1 MVIVAYAVYVRVSS
15 DKDEQVSSV
24 ENQIDICRYWLENNG
39 FEWDEHAVY
48 FDDGISGTA
57 WLERHAMQRI
67 LNKARK
73 KELDTVIFKSIHRLA
88 RDLKDALEIKEIL
101 LGHGV
106 RLITIEEGYDSHYEG
121 KNDMK
126 FEMYA
131 MFASQLPKTLSV
143 SVTAALAAKVRRGGY
158 TGGFVPYGYEIVDDK
173 YAIHDEEAA
182 LVREIFELYS
192 QGFGYIK
199 IANTINDKGAR
210 TRKGAPWTFST
221 LCKMIKNPAYKGTYT
236 MQKYGTVKVNG
247 RKKKVI
253 NPKEKWVIF
262 ENHHPAIINYE
273 LWDMVNDK
281 DPNKF
286 KKKRRVSTSNELR
299 GITVCAHCGT
309 AMSKR
314 NSINVSKNGKATE
327 YSYMI
332 CNWSRT
338 TARRECVKHV
348 PIHYKDLRALVL
360 DKLKEKESV
369 LEKEFYSDENRLHVK
384 LKKLNKDIKDL
395 KVKKER
401 LLDLYLEGER
411 IDKDT
416 FTVRNKK
423 LEKEIELKEL
433 EIQKANNIETQMKEK
448 QEVRD
453 AFALLEESKD
463 LNSVFKKLIKRIEVA
478 QDGAI
483 DIHYRFAE

>member
-1 MVIVAYAVYVRVSS
+1 MAYAVYVRVSS

-262 ENHHPAIINYE
+262 ENHHPAIINHE

>member
-1 MVIVAYAVYVRVSS
+1 MAYAVYVRVSS

-24 ENQIDICRYWLENNG
+24 ENQIDICRYWLESNG
-39 FEWDEHAVY
+39 FEWNDDAVY
-48 FDDGISGTA
+48 FDEGISGTA

-158 TGGFVPYGYEIVDDK
+158 TGGFVPYGYDIVDDK
-173 YAIHDEEAA
+173 YAINDEEAT

-210 TRKGAPWTFST
+210 TRKGVPWTFST
-221 LCKMIKNPAYKGTYT
+221 VSKMIKNPAYKGTYT

-262 ENHHPAIINYE
+262 EDHHPAIISHE
-273 LWDMVNDK
+273 LWDKVNDK

-286 KKKRRVSTSNELR
+286 KKKRRVSTTNELR

-314 NSINVSKNGKATE
+314 NSINVSKNGKETE

-332 CNWSRT
+332 CNWSRI
-338 TARRECVKHV
+338 TARRECVRHV

-369 LEKEFYSDENRLHVK
+369 LEKEFYSNENRLHVK

-416 FTVRNKK
+416 FTVRNKR
-423 LEKEIELKEL
+423 LEKEIELIEL
-433 EIQKANNIETQMKEK
+433 EIQKVNNIEIQMKEK

-453 AFALLEESKD
+453 AFALLEESQD

-478 QDGAI
+478 QDGAV

>member
-1 MVIVAYAVYVRVSS
+1 MAYAVYVRVSS

-39 FEWDEHAVY
+39 FEWDENAVY

-173 YAIHDEEAA
+173 YAINDEEAT
-182 LVREIFELYS
+182 LVQEIFELYS

-221 LCKMIKNPAYKGTYT
+221 LSKMIKNPAYKGTYT

-262 ENHHPAIINYE
+262 EDHHPAIISNE
-273 LWDMVNDK
+273 LWDKVNDK

-286 KKKRRVSTSNELR
+286 KKKRRISTTNELR

-314 NSINVSKNGKATE
+314 NSINVSKNGKVTE

-332 CNWSRT
+332 CNWSRI

-423 LEKEIELKEL
+423 MEKEIEVKEL
-433 EIQKANNIETQMKEK
+433 EIQKANNIEIQMKEK

-478 QDGAI
+478 QDGAV
-483 DIHYRFAE
+483 DIQYRFAE

>member
-1 MVIVAYAVYVRVSS
+1 MAYAVYVRVSS

-39 FEWDEHAVY
+39 FEWDKNAVY

-57 WLERHAMQRI
+57 WLERHAMQLI
-67 LNKARK
+67 LAKARK
-73 KELDTVIFKSIHRLA
+73 KELDTVVFKSIHRLA

-173 YAIHDEEAA
+173 YAINEEEAE
-182 LVREIFELYS
+182 LVREIFELYA

-199 IANTINDKGAR
+199 ISNIINDQGKR
-210 TRKGAPWTFST
+210 TRKGAPWTYST
-221 LCKMIKNPAYKGTYT
+221 LCKMIKNPTYKGDYT

-247 RKKKVI
+247 KKKKVI
-253 NPKEKWVIF
+253 NPEEKWVVF
-262 ENHHPAIINYE
+262 ENHHPAIVSRE
-273 LWDMVNDK
+273 LWDKVNNK

-286 KKKRRVSTSNELR
+286 QKKRRISTTNELR
-299 GITVCAHCGT
+299 GITFCAHCGT

-314 NSINVSKNGKATE
+314 NNVRVNKNGTVKE

-332 CNWSRT
+332 CDWSRV

-360 DKLKEKESV
+360 SKLKEKESV
-369 LEKEFYSDENRLHVK
+369 LDKEFYSDEDQLDVK
-384 LKKLNKDIKDL
+384 LKKLNRDIKDL
-395 KVKKER
+395 KFKRER
-401 LLDLYLEGER
+401 LLDLYLEDER

-416 FTVRNKK
+416 FTIRDAK

-433 EIQKANNIETQMKEK
+433 EMRKANNIELQMKER
-448 QEVRD
+448 QEIRD

-463 LNSVFKKLIKRIEVA
+463 LNSAFKKLIKRIEVA
-478 QDGAI
+478 QDGAV

>member
-1 MVIVAYAVYVRVSS
+1 MAYAVYVRVSS

-39 FEWDEHAVY
+39 FEWDENAVY

-57 WLERHAMQRI
+57 WLERHAIQ
-67 LNKARK
+67 LVLEKARK
-73 KELDTVIFKSIHRLA
+73 KEIDTVVFKSIHRLA

-143 SVTAALAAKVRRGGY
+143 SITAALAAKVRRGGY
-158 TGGFVPYGYEIVDDK
+158 TGGFVPYGYEIIDGK
-173 YAIHDEEAA
+173 YAINEEEAA
-182 LVREIFELYS
+182 LVREIFELYA

-221 LCKMIKNPAYKGTYT
+221 LSKMIKNPAYKGTYI

-262 ENHHPAIINYE
+262 EDHHPAIISHE
-273 LWDMVNDK
+273 LWEKVNNK

-286 KKKRRVSTSNELR
+286 KKKRRVSTTNELR

-314 NSINVSKNGKATE
+314 NSINVSKNGKETE

-332 CNWSRT
+332 CNWSRI
-338 TARRECVKHV
+338 TARRECVRHV

-360 DKLKEKESV
+360 SKLKEKEME
-369 LEKEFYSDENRLHVK
+369 LDKEFCSDENQLQVKLRK
-384 LKKLNKDIKDL
+384 LKKDINDL
-395 KVKKER
+395 KFKRER
-401 LLDLYLEGER
+401 LLDLYLEDER

-416 FTVRNKK
+416 FTIRNAKI
-423 LEKEIELKEL
+423 EKEIGLKEM
-433 EIQKANNIETQMKEK
+433 EIRKASNIEIQMKEK

-463 LNSVFKKLIKRIEVA
+463 LHSVFQKLIKRIEVA

-483 DIHYRFAE
+483 DIYYRFEE

>member
-1 MVIVAYAVYVRVSS
+1 MAYAVYVRVSS